1 MFDLT
6 RLADD
11 AGRLIAQFRR
21 ENVPIHCIANSADEG
36 FTTRVLDA
44 VGSIVT
50 TTHDPRELAT
60 MIDDCSALMIQ
71 MGPTNDMRES
81 GIASA
86 VEHAQK
92 SRKPWVL
99 DTLLAHRSPF
109 RTEFLRS
116 QLAHRPTI
124 VRAAPEDITA
134 TLIKRNASPI
144 DFAKRFNTVAIC
156 CRSDIGIHDGMRSLV
171 LPYGA
176 SGFQN
181 IRMLGS
187 ARSAICAAMSVLEPD
202 AFKAAAAALAITET
216 ASSVAAK
223 AAGGPGSFSIFFLD
237 ALSFIDAQAIST
249 YLSACSAESDAAAQV
264 AETN

>member
-1 MFDLT
+1 MSKPVEEHCLFDKNQ
-6 RLADD
+6 LAED
-11 AGRLIAQFRR
+11 AGRLITQYRLQR
-21 ENVPIHCIANSADEG
+21 VPIHCIANSADEG

-44 VGSIVT
+44 LGSIVT
-50 TTHDPRELAT
+50 TTHDPRELAA
-60 MIDDCSALMIQ
+60 MVDDCSALMIQ

-81 GIASA
+81 GIATA

-92 SRKPWVL
+92 SRKPWIL

-109 RTEFLRS
+109 RTEFLRN
-116 QLAHRPTI
+116 QMAHRPTI
-124 VRAAPEDITA
+124 VRAAPEDIVA
-134 TLIKRNASPI
+134 TLLKRHASPV
-144 DFAKRFNTVAIC
+144 DFAKRYNTVAVC
-156 CRSDIGIHDGMRSLV
+156 CLANIGIHDGIRSLE

-187 ARSAICAAMSVLEPD
+187 ARSAVCAAISVLEAD

-237 ALSFIDAQAIST
+237 ALSFIDAEAIAT
-249 YLSACSAESDAAAQV
+249 YLSGGAAES
-264 AETN
+264 

>member
-1 MFDLT
+1 M
-6 RLADD
+6 
-11 AGRLIAQFRR
+11 
-21 ENVPIHCIANSADEG
+21 PIHCIANSADEG

-71 MGPTNDMRES
+71 MGPTNNMREG

-144 DFAKRFNTVAIC
+144 DFAKRFNTVAIWSFRVSKHSHAGQC
-156 CRSDIGIHDGMRSLV
+156 AFRNLCSHV
-171 LPYGA
+171 GA
-176 SGFQN
+176 RTGCVQG
-181 IRMLGS
+181 R
-187 ARSAICAAMSVLEPD
+187 C
-202 AFKAAAAALAITET
+202 
-216 ASSVAAK
+216 
-223 AAGGPGSFSIFFLD
+223 
-237 ALSFIDAQAIST
+237 
-249 YLSACSAESDAAAQV
+249 CSAGNYRNGIISRGESCRRTRFIQHFLSGCPV
-264 AETN
+264 FHRCTSHLNLSLCLFSRV